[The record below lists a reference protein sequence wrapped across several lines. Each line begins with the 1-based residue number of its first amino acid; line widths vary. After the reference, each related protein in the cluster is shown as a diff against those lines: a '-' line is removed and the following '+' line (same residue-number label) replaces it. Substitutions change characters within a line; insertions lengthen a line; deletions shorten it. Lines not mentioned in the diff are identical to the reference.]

1 MSNDLCFV
9 MIPKSYE
16 LPVWIYTIE
25 YVVIFSDGTC
35 LVEFQD
41 PKVLIVFSDS
51 TEVVVIGEK
60 NQGIL
65 SSWFEKSLPRR

>member
-1 MSNDLCFV
+1 MSNDLCFLI
-9 MIPKSYE
+9 IPKSYE
-16 LPVWIYTIE
+16 LPVGIFTIE

-51 TEVVVIGEK
+51 TDVVVLRE
-60 NQGIL
+60 
-65 SSWFEKSLPRR
+65 EKSANSIELI

>member
-1 MSNDLCFV
+1 MSSDFCFV

-35 LVEFQD
+35 LVAFQD
-41 PKVLIVFSDS
+41 PKVLIAFSES
-51 TEVVVIGEK
+51 TKVAVLGEK
-60 NQGIL
+60 
-65 SSWFEKSLPRR
+65 KSANAIELI